1 MTCEPV
7 VIILIMEDPDSS
19 VSSAVSQ
26 VFRVFQVFLHKETR
40 HSASR
45 GEQTLDQDRGPVAP
59 KHCASVTSG
68 PLQQHDFFLFQS
80 FFVDLL
86 PFFETLSCC
95 TAILVGQIA
104 SHLTTACFDICV
116 QSFSNCIV
124 TSLTLNI
131 LTEVCRVF
139 DVALGFFA
147 MSVSISQS
155 DLGVK
160 LLRISTPGQTVVVF

>member
-1 MTCEPV
+1 M
-7 VIILIMEDPDSS
+7 I
-19 VSSAVSQ
+19 
-26 VFRVFQVFLHKETR
+26 
-40 HSASR
+40 
-45 GEQTLDQDRGPVAP
+45 
-59 KHCASVTSG
+59 
-68 PLQQHDFFLFQS
+68 FFLFQS

-104 SHLTTACFDICV
+104 SHLTTACFDIRV

-160 LLRISTPGQTVVVF
+160 LLRISTSG

>member
-1 MTCEPV
+1 MT
-7 VIILIMEDPDSS
+7 LS
-19 VSSAVSQ
+19 VFHIRVEQFWPFLLDATLLKFVDISLCTARLRQNRNLFAVW
-26 VFRVFQVFLHKETR
+26 TM
-40 HSASR
+40 
-45 GEQTLDQDRGPVAP
+45 T
-59 KHCASVTSG
+59 G
-68 PLQQHDFFLFQS
+68 PLQQYDFFLFQL

-104 SHLTTACFDICV
+104 SHLTTACFDIRV

-131 LTEVCRVF
+131 LAEVCRVF

-160 LLRISTPGQTVVVF
+160 LLRISTPG